1 MKNNVER
8 NLVDSAISLQK
19 KSFWG
24 YRFRGWAL
32 FSLFWRCFLCLG
44 YL

>member
-19 KSFWG
+19 KPIG
-24 YRFRGWAL
+24 DIDLEDG
-32 FSLFWRCFLCLG
+32 FSSACFG
-44 YL
+44 EVFFV